1 MIMPEVAN
9 DTMTYQEV
17 MEEISRYDV
26 DVKYP
31 EVGDIFTLGDAEFTV
46 LCPEPELVS
55 QDDMNNSSVGINW
68 FMERIPS
75 LCAGRRSEVGAGDG
89 KAFWKQSGMRCAK
102 VWPSWKQYGYKR

>member
-31 EVGDIFTLGDAEFTV
+31 EVGDIFTLGDAEFHH
-46 LCPEPELVS
+46 PVS
-55 QDDMNNSSVGINW
+55 Q
-68 FMERIPS
+68 
-75 LCAGRRSEVGAGDG
+75 AGTFKPG
-89 KAFWKQSGMRCAK
+89 
-102 VWPSWKQYGYKR
+102 